1 MRYETFIACRY
12 LRARRKQA
20 FISVITVISI
30 LGITVGVVAL
40 VIALAL
46 GAGFATDIR
55 AKILGAEAQ
64 LFVFRGGR
72 DRTIEDID
80 GVSKKMLAVK
90 GVVAVAPN
98 IRDQGLVEGPLR
110 VLPVY
115 FRGIIPTKELEVAD
129 LADKLSSG
137 SLFSLSEHR
146 ATGSIILGYELAYGV
161 GAYVGDSVRLISPS
175 GRLSPFGL
183 MPRMKTFKV
192 TGLLNTGMYEYDYTW
207 ALISLSD
214 AQSLLN
220 MPHAATMITARVA
233 DLDDVASVTRAVQEA
248 LGDDY
253 YVKNIID
260 MNRSL
265 FSALKLEKLMMF
277 ITISLIV
284 LVAALNIVSTLIL
297 MVIEKNK
304 DIGILMAMGATTRS
318 ILWIFMLQGLII
330 GVIGT
335 GMGCLLG
342 FSTCWILDTY
352 KMISLNKDVYF
363 IDYLPFRVEPLDFAV
378 TAFLAVLISFAATL
392 YPAYRA
398 SRLDPGEALRYE

>member
-1 MRYETFIACRY
+1 
-12 LRARRKQA
+12 
-20 FISVITVISI
+20 
-30 LGITVGVVAL
+30 
-40 VIALAL
+40 
-46 GAGFATDIR
+46 
-55 AKILGAEAQ
+55 
-64 LFVFRGGR
+64 
-72 DRTIEDID
+72 
-80 GVSKKMLAVK
+80 
-90 GVVAVAPN
+90 
-98 IRDQGLVEGPLR
+98 
-110 VLPVY
+110 
-115 FRGIIPTKELEVAD
+115 
-129 LADKLSSG
+129 
-137 SLFSLSEHR
+137 
-146 ATGSIILGYELAYGV
+146 
-161 GAYVGDSVRLISPS
+161 
-175 GRLSPFGL
+175 

-207 ALISLSD
+207 ALVSMGD

-220 MPHAATMITARVA
+220 IPRAATMITARVA
-233 DLDDVASVTRAVQEA
+233 DLDDIGSVTREVGRA
-248 LGDDY
+248 LGDEY

-330 GVIGT
+330 GVLGT
-335 GMGCLLG
+335 GVGCIFG
-342 FSTCWILDTY
+342 FTACWILDTY
-352 KMISLNKDVYF
+352 RVISLNKDVYF
-363 IDYLPFRVEPLDFAV
+363 IDYLPFRVEPLDFTV
-378 TAFLAVLISFAATL
+378 TAFLAVFISFAATL

>member
-20 FISVITVISI
+20 FISVITGISI
-30 LGITVGVVAL
+30 LGITVGVTAL

-55 AKILGAEAQ
+55 EKILGAEAH

-72 DRTIEDID
+72 DRNIEDIG
-80 GVSKKMLAVK
+80 GVSKKILAVK
-90 GVVAVAPN
+90 GVVALAPN
-98 IRDQGLVEGPLR
+98 IRDQGLIEGPIR

-115 FRGIIPTKELEVAD
+115 FRGVIPTSELGVAD
-129 LADKLSSG
+129 LGDKLSSG
-137 SLFSLSEHR
+137 SLFSLSQHGGS
-146 ATGSIILGYELAYGV
+146 GSIILGNELAYGI
-161 GAYVGDSVRLISPS
+161 GAYVGDSVRLISPA

-207 ALISLSD
+207 ALVSMGD

-220 MPHAATMITARVA
+220 IPRAATMITARVA
-233 DLDDVASVTRAVQEA
+233 DLDDIGSVTREVGRA
-248 LGDDY
+248 LGDEY

-330 GVIGT
+330 GVLGT
-335 GMGCLLG
+335 GVGCIFG
-342 FSTCWILDTY
+342 FTACWILDTY
-352 KMISLNKDVYF
+352 RVISLNKDVYF
-363 IDYLPFRVEPLDFAV
+363 IDYLPFRVEPLDFTV
-378 TAFLAVLISFAATL
+378 TAFLAVFISFAATL